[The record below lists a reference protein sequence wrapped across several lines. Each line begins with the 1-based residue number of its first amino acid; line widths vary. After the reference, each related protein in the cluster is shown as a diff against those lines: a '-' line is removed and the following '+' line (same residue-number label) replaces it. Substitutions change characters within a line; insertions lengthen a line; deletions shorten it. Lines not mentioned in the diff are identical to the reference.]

1 MFLQIMPKPLLFT
14 STSFIQKNS
23 KEWIQHKSEKNKS
36 LWSLNE
42 IAEDQVYHLFPIMQ
56 NTSHQKQPTKV
67 LNKQDVK

>member
-36 LWSLNE
+36 FWSLNE
-42 IAEDQVYHLFPIMQ
+42 IAEDQSFTTNISYNAQYFSPETT
-56 NTSHQKQPTKV
+56 N
-67 LNKQDVK
+67 